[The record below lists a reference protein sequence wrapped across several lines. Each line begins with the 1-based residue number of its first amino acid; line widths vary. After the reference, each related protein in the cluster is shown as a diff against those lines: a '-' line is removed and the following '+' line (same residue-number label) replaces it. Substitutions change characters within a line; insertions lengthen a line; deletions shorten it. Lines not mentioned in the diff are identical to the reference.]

1 MRGLLYGVINQ
12 WVRRTVVET
21 ISKRLLRPYLSDR
34 FVATKRLLCC
44 ISMGTLV
51 GC

>member
-1 MRGLLYGVINQ
+1 MRGWLYDVINQ
-12 WVRRTVVET
+12 WVRRAVVEAV
-21 ISKRLLRPYLSDR
+21 SKRLLRPYLSDR

-44 ISMGTLV
+44 ISMEALV